1 MNWIVN
7 KEEELEPLA
16 LQILEKFS
24 QQRVFTFSGNLG
36 VGKTAFIKYL
46 CKVLGVKEA
55 VSSPTFALINEY
67 VGAKGLKIAHF
78 DMYRIKNVQ
87 EAYDI
92 GSEDYFYSGNYCFIE
107 WPEMAQELIPEEA
120 VNIKMEM
127 KDGKREIKIITI

>member
-7 KEEELEPLA
+7 KEDELEPLA
-16 LQILEKFS
+16 LQILENFKNH
-24 QQRVFTFSGNLG
+24 RVFTFSGNLG

-46 CKVLGVKEA
+46 CKVVGVKEA

-67 VGAKGLKIAHF
+67 VGANNLKVYHF

-92 GSEDYFYSGNYCFIE
+92 GSEEYFYSGNYCFIE
-107 WPEMAQELIPEEA
+107 WPEMAKEIIPNDA

-127 KDGKREIKIITI
+127 KDGKRFLTINN

>member
-1 MNWIVN
+1 LNWIVN
-7 KEEELEPLA
+7 KEDELEPLA
-16 LQILEKFS
+16 LQILENFKK
-24 QQRVFTFSGNLG
+24 QRVFTFSGNLG

-67 VGAKGLKIAHF
+67 VGANNLKVYHF

-92 GSEDYFYSGNYCFIE
+92 GCEEYFYSGNYCFIE
-107 WPEMAQELIPEEA
+107 WPEMAQELMPDDA
-120 VNIKMEM
+120 VNVKMEI

>member
-1 MNWIVN
+1 VNWIVN
-7 KEEELEPLA
+7 KEDELEPLA
-16 LQILEKFS
+16 LQILENFKNH
-24 QQRVFTFSGNLG
+24 RVFTFSGNLG

-46 CKVLGVKEA
+46 CKVVGVKEA

-67 VGAKGLKIAHF
+67 VGANNLKVYHF

-92 GSEDYFYSGNYCFIE
+92 GSEEYFYSGNYCFIE
-107 WPEMAQELIPEEA
+107 WPEMAKEIIPNDA

-127 KDGKREIKIITI
+127 KDGKRFLTINN